1 MGGTQPEATL
11 AAGVGIEV
19 DGGHCE
25 QLLSRGQSLPAS
37 ARETFTTAEDN
48 QQTVQIRVFQGEHER
63 VEENEL
69 LGECTVSGLAPAPA
83 GVPEVAVMFTVDSDG
98 TLRVSVQDA
107 TGDATLQIE
116 GQREFDDIAVET
128 AGRTGAGPT
137 NDVIL
142 GVDLGTTDSVCAV
155 PVDGEPEI
163 VVNSEGDRATPTAL
177 SVDDDENLL
186 VGKAAR
192 KRGVSRPERTVMS
205 VKRVLLGEGST
216 VELGEREYS
225 TVELAGSLFEKFR
238 SDAESAL
245 GRPVEKAVVTVP
257 AVASI
262 RQRRRIERAG
272 EIAGL
277 EIERTIDDAAAAV
290 MGYAYGSDGEQTVL
304 VCDLGGGSL
313 SVSLLDVENGIYE
326 IVANGGDDELGGEE
340 WDAAIVDHLADRF
353 EADHG
358 IDLREDPQ
366 ARRRLADAAAA
377 AKIELASRERTRI
390 DVPYVAAT
398 DDGPLDLNA
407 TLDRDT
413 YESLTESLVER
424 VVEST
429 RAVLNE
435 SRHETDDVDELLL
448 VGGAS
453 RLPQVRNRIETLVG
467 QQTTRRVNEDE
478 VTALGTAVQAGILSG
493 EVDDVVLLDVTSLPL
508 GIAVEGGDFERIV
521 ERGET
526 IPTVE
531 SVVFT
536 TTVDDQT
543 AVPIRVFQGEH
554 ETATRNEL
562 LAEFVL
568 TDVPPASAGTP
579 AIAVTVSIDENR
591 WINVEAD
598 HDGGSESIT
607 IDPTTE
613 LPPEDGTRRQS
624 EQERPAPRLV
634 AARDE
639 DEATAADASR
649 ETSAPRDVETLIDE
663 TLDVRNQLH
672 RGVLY
677 CRRSIDND
685 VADLRDNL
693 EKTAQNVESIL
704 GTNAERADRNDEN
717 DGENQRADRLVD
729 ELAAVEE
736 SLRALLDED
745 TSTGPAFDD
754 LEGLVDRIDRGLEA
768 AGLVLVD
775 PDGGAETDPYRHRV
789 VSSTESSVP
798 EGRIVSVQQ
807 IGYERDGA
815 VRREAKVVVSTG
827 SPAERVTAATDQTD
841 PDRSSA
847 TLDQAIRDARAPA
860 VEQFPSPPRRSVSYE
875 DFEIGATLGTGGQ
888 AVVYET
894 THPAIESPARIA
906 LKEPARGER
915 TLTYDAISSFLQRAQ
930 TWRTVDDRERESR
943 RWRSHEYIV
952 GVVDIGD
959 TRPWIAMEYMD
970 GGDLADR
977 LDGTDGLAVE
987 EAVWIAQCLCRALE
1001 VAHEYGIAHLD
1012 VKPGNVLFTET
1023 APSRWDLPKL
1033 ADWGLARKLRDRTD
1047 SMEGFS
1053 RHFAAPEQFDAEAFG
1068 EPDPVT
1074 DIYQVGAVLYAM
1086 LRGEPPVSGG
1096 RLAVRK
1102 RIVRDDGPPPA
1113 PSAYRDDVPPELD
1126 EIVRTALATAK
1137 RDRYESIRYLR
1148 DDLEALWKPPDDT
1161 D

>member
-1 MGGTQPEATL
+1 MGGTQPGATL
-11 AAGVGIEV
+11 AASVGIEIE
-19 DGGHCE
+19 GGHCE

-37 ARETFTTAEDN
+37 ATETFTTAEDN
-48 QQTVQIRVFQGEHER
+48 QQTVQIRLFQGDQER
-63 VEENEL
+63 VEGNEL
-69 LGECTVSGLAPAPA
+69 LGECTVSGLVPAPA
-83 GVPEVAVMFTVDSDG
+83 GVPDVAVTFTVDRAG
-98 TLRVSVQDA
+98 VLQVSVQNG

-116 GQREFDDIAVET
+116 GQREFDGVAVET
-128 AGRTGAGPT
+128 AGRTDADPT

-142 GVDLGTTDSVCAV
+142 GVDLGTTASVCAV

-163 VVNSEGDRATPTAL
+163 VVNSEGDRATPSVL
-177 SVDDDENLL
+177 SVDDDGTLL

-192 KRGVSRPERTVMS
+192 KRAISRPEQTIAS
-205 VKRVLLGEGST
+205 VKRVLLGEDGT

-225 TVELAGSLFEKFR
+225 TVELAGMLFEKLR
-238 SDAESAL
+238 SDAESAV

-257 AVASI
+257 AVASV
-262 RQRRRIERAG
+262 RQRGRIDRAG

-277 EIERTIDDAAAAV
+277 EIERTIGDAAAAV

-313 SVSLLDVENGIYE
+313 SVSLLDVENDIYE
-326 IVANGGDDELGGEE
+326 IVANGGDDELGGNE
-340 WDAAIVDHLADRF
+340 WDAAIVDHLADQF

-407 TLDRDT
+407 TLTRDT
-413 YESLTESLVER
+413 VASLTEPLVER
-424 VVEST
+424 VVESV
-429 RAVLNE
+429 RAVLSG
-435 SRHETDDVDELLL
+435 SRHGADDIDEILL

-467 QQTTRRVNEDE
+467 QQTARRVNEE

-493 EVDDVVLLDVTSLPL
+493 AVDDVVLLDVTSLSL
-508 GIAVEGGDFERIV
+508 GIAVEGGGFERIV

-531 SVVFT
+531 SVEFT

-568 TDVPPASAGTP
+568 TDVPPTSAGTP
-579 AIAVTVSIDENR
+579 AIEVTVSIDENR

-598 HDGGSESIT
+598 HDGDSEAIT
-607 IDPTTE
+607 IDPATE
-613 LPPEDGTRRQS
+613 RSLRDGTRRQS

-634 AARDE
+634 TTRDE
-639 DEATAADASR
+639 DEATASDESP
-649 ETSAPRDVETLIDE
+649 ETSAARDLETLIDE
-663 TLDVRNQLH
+663 ALDVRNQLH

-677 CRRSIDND
+677 CRRSIDNE

-693 EKTAQNVESIL
+693 EKTTRNIESIV
-704 GTNAERADRNDEN
+704 GTNTESADKRDE
-717 DGENQRADRLVD
+717 DGEEVGDRLVG
-729 ELAAVEE
+729 ELAAVED

-745 TSTGPAFDD
+745 TSTGLAFDD
-754 LEGLVDRIDRGLEA
+754 LEALVDRIDRGLEA

-815 VRREAKVVVSTG
+815 VCREATVVVSAG
-827 SPAERVTAATDQTD
+827 SPAERVTAATGQTD
-841 PDRSSA
+841 PDRSGD
-847 TLDQAIRDARAPA
+847 TLDRAIRDARAPA

-875 DFEIGATLGTGGQ
+875 DFEISATLGTGGQ

-915 TLTYDAISSFLQRAQ
+915 TLTHDAISSFLQRAQ

-952 GVVDIGD
+952 GVVDVGD

-970 GGDLADR
+970 GGDLAER
-977 LDGTDGLAVE
+977 LDGTEGLPVE
-987 EAVWIAQCLCRALE
+987 EAVWIGQCLCRALE

-1012 VKPGNVLFTET
+1012 IKPGNVLFTET
-1023 APSRWDLPKL
+1023 TPSRWDLPKL
-1033 ADWGLARKLRDRTD
+1033 ADWGLARKLLDRAD

-1053 RHFAAPEQFDAEAFG
+1053 RHFAAPEQFDAETFG
-1068 EPDPVT
+1068 EPDAVT

-1113 PSAYRDDVPPELD
+1113 PSADRDDVPPELD

-1148 DDLEALWKPPDDT
+1148 DDLEALWKSPDDT
-1161 D
+1161 V